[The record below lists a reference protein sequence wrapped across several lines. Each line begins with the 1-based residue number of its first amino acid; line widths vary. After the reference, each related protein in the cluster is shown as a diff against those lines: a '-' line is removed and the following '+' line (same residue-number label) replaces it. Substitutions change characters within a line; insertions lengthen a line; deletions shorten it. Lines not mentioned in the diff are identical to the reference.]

1 MGQAPSAAPP
11 PARMRVVVLPIKAVA
26 NTLEVTAPVSF
37 PPELLG
43 RLTPEELA
51 VVVAVTNE
59 TLKTHASL
67 SFLALLLPLVLL
79 DLVSVLL
86 LALFDPWL
94 LVAPWD
100 FALGDIVLPVSL
112 EFLMFF
118 CVFPVT
124 VYALNRRMSAAQAQL
139 RLKLDEFS
147 NFFAERGISFQ
158 LRQRLSAAARGCSLW
173 VEVAVAPVL
182 TALLPIAVPVP
193 TLVPVLVDPASLG
206 AGAAGGWAAGK
217 APARPSSGGGSGSGS
232 ADVGSGTAQPTNGW
246 DVVQAQYGALHAE
259 YVRVLHENQLLRQH
273 LQDWQCALMQQQQH
287 AASQQAQ
294 PSPFTLQPA
303 PSPPGHPHQE

>member
-206 AGAAGGWAAGK
+206 AGAAGGSERLESGCPLEEVVGGPPAEGK
-217 APARPSSGGGSGSGS
+217 VDSCAIVACRLDFGRASRVITSCQVFKPRLGL
-232 ADVGSGTAQPTNGW
+232 ADDA
-246 DVVQAQYGALHAE
+246 
-259 YVRVLHENQLLRQH
+259 
-273 LQDWQCALMQQQQH
+273 
-287 AASQQAQ
+287 
-294 PSPFTLQPA
+294 
-303 PSPPGHPHQE
+303 